1 MDDAE
6 ALARTIYGEAR
17 GELYPGKIAVG
28 CVIANRARLAASY
41 VSRKG
46 RPHPLY
52 GNGSLAS
59 ACQVPW
65 QFSCWNGFMDAT
77 KSAPDPNLPKLL
89 AVSLTDPVMAICV
102 KAARAAALGPD
113 ITKNSTHYYA
123 AGSEPPGWA
132 AGKTPVIS
140 IGHHL
145 FFNDI
150 N

>member
-6 ALARTIYGEAR
+6 TLARTIYGEAR

-41 VSRKG
+41 MARKG

-52 GNGSLAS
+52 GNGTLAS
-59 ACQVPW
+59 ACQAPW
-65 QFSCWNGFMDAT
+65 QFSCWNAG
-77 KSAPDPNLPKLL
+77 DPNRAKLL
-89 AVSLTDPVMAICV
+89 VVRLTDPVMAICV
-102 KAARAAALGPD
+102 KAARSAALGPD
-113 ITKNSTHYYA
+113 ITKGSTHYYA

-132 AGKTPVIS
+132 VGKTPAIS

-145 FFNDI
+145 FFNNI